1 MCMLLIVPSQI
12 LLYTTS
18 DRVLELPT
26 DVFRQYSPIKQN
38 ITSVSLMQED
48 GKNNCHI
55 SFFLFCQVGDQ
66 QISKPNLKISFG
78 EPLAE

>member
-1 MCMLLIVPSQI
+1 
-12 LLYTTS
+12 
-18 DRVLELPT
+18 
-26 DVFRQYSPIKQN
+26 
-38 ITSVSLMQED
+38 MQED